1 MAECLSNLCVRL
13 IPATVKDCALMID
26 FPHIHR
32 KEAESMDVR
41 ELNRAECEASS
52 LEGMC
57 EWLEA
62 N

>member
-1 MAECLSNLCVRL
+1 MAECLSNLNVRV
-13 IPATVKDCALMID
+13 IAGAVKDYALMID
-26 FPHIHR
+26 FLHIHR
-32 KEAESMDVR
+32 KEAGSMDVR

>member
-1 MAECLSNLCVRL
+1 MIA
-13 IPATVKDCALMID
+13 ATVKDCALMID
-26 FPHIHR
+26 FLHIHR
-32 KEAESMDVR
+32 EEAAGMDVR